1 MAGGEGR
8 EVKREEETGAE
19 EWKDVIKENKEVRA
33 ERRSSTQEPILPPSL
48 TSDPSPVSS
57 PAFTRR
63 CQKHEDRARR
73 PLAAVWV
80 FKECTPVC
88 VRIASFERPTHAR
101 ISPVRAFMD

>member
-1 MAGGEGR
+1 M
-8 EVKREEETGAE
+8 KRGEETGAE
-19 EWKDVIKENKEVRA
+19 EWKDVIKENKEARA
-33 ERRSSTQEPILPPSL
+33 ERRSSTQEQILPPSL

-57 PAFTRR
+57 PAFSRR

-88 VRIASFERPTHAR
+88 VRIASFEGTNACTYH
-101 ISPVRAFMD
+101 PVRAFID